1 MLMVWMTGA
10 HELAGLS
17 GSAALI
23 VGAVLIAGLSS
34 VGAAH
39 NEQAVASTP
48 TKTVAAARASTDIRV
63 DRDLTYETTNCAGRG
78 LEAEKAD
85 LYLPAARPLGHPT
98 PLVILIHGGSF
109 VKGSRLVD
117 DFPRVASELATLG
130 WAAASIDYCLPPM
143 GVAGYPDE
151 VNEAESAVG
160 YFESRA
166 SEYQLDPHRF
176 VLWGASAGA
185 TLAVDSTTLLD
196 RANSLPVV
204 AAVGWSGAYQLG
216 AATDVRAPIQSIV
229 SNYLGCAATVP
240 SCRAT
245 YDQASA
251 VTHVTRYSPPMYLA
265 NSTDELMP
273 LDQLVAMH
281 RALAAD
287 GVRTQTQII
296 PGTLHA
302 MAYTDTAFCPT
313 VAFLAT
319 YLGPTNTACI
329 VPPAVANA
337 VGASKLH
344 AHSSRKGTG
353 RV

>member
-17 GSAALI
+17 QSAALI
-23 VGAVLIAGLSS
+23 VGAVLIAGLSI
-34 VGAAH
+34 VGAGH
-39 NEQAVASTP
+39 NEQAMASTP
-48 TKTVAAARASTDIRV
+48 TKTVSAVRASADIRV
-63 DRDLTYETTNCAGRG
+63 DRDITYETTNCAGRG

-85 LYLPAARPLGHPT
+85 LYLPASSPGHPT

-109 VKGSRLVD
+109 VKGSRLLD
-117 DFPRVASELATLG
+117 NFPRVASELATLG

-166 SEYQLDPHRF
+166 GQYQLDPHHF

-185 TLAVDSTTLLD
+185 TLAVDSATLLD
-196 RANSLPVV
+196 RANSGPVV
-204 AAVGWSGAYQLG
+204 AAVGWSGAYQLES
-216 AATDVRAPIQSIV
+216 AADAHEPIQSIV
-229 SNYLGCAATVP
+229 SNYLGCASTVP

-245 YDQASA
+245 YVQASA
-251 VTHVTRYSPPMYLA
+251 VTHATRYSPPMYLA

-273 LDQLVAMH
+273 LDQLVAMR
-281 RALAAD
+281 RALAAV
-287 GVRTQTQII
+287 GVRAQTQII

-313 VAFLAT
+313 VAFLAA
-319 YLGPTNTACI
+319 YLGPTNAACT
-329 VPPAVANA
+329 VPPAV
-337 VGASKLH
+337 VGASKSH